1 MGIQLY
7 FHQSDINVLI
17 IVHGTD
23 FEAVGDD
30 EDVERLRSL
39 AVWKLGEGTHEEKE
53 TFILKRGCVGPSMV
67 WTWRPRATF

>member
-1 MGIQLY
+1 MY

-17 IVHGTD
+17 IMHGHD

-39 AVWKLGEGTHEEKE
+39 AVWKLGEGTHVEKE
-53 TFILKRGCVGPSMV
+53 TIILER
-67 WTWRPRATF
+67 

>member
-1 MGIQLY
+1 MY

-17 IVHGTD
+17 IVQGTG

-39 AVWKLGEGTHEEKE
+39 AVWKLDEGTHVEKK
-53 TFILKRGCVGPSMV
+53 TIILER
-67 WTWRPRATF
+67 